1 MSKAFRFHRHGGP
14 DVLRFEDVEV
24 GTPGPG
30 QVRIRNTAVAVN
42 YRDVLMRSGIHAV
55 KSFPSGIGLES
66 AGVIE
71 AVGPGGRLASLSA
84 TASPMRACRRA
95 PTREQRIVPA
105 ARLIALPD
113 GIDERTAASM
123 MIRGMTARTLLFD
136 AYKVQPGD
144 TILIHAAA
152 GGVGLIVC
160 QWAKHLGATVIGTVS
175 SDEKAA
181 VARAHGC
188 DHAIVYTRE
197 DFAARVREITGGEG
211 VPVVYDSVGKATFEG
226 SLKCL
231 RRRGVM
237 ASFGE
242 ASGDPDP
249 MPPRRLGAL
258 GSIYLTHPSVS
269 NYTVDAGRAHAD
281 RRRSVRDGG
290 QRQDQ
295 DRDQPAYP
303 LRDAPRAHADI
314 EARKTTGSIVLVG
327 RQGRFGRRR
336 AAHSVRSPPPCGEGL
351 GVGVMRCGN
360 ARAYVASRP
369 LPALPAGGRDA
380 PRSWHA
386 IDKNAAQIKSSAALR
401 PSPPP
406 APP

>member
-1 MSKAFRFHRHGGP
+1 MSKAFRFHQHGGP
-14 DVLRFEDVEV
+14 EVLRFEEVDVGE
-24 GTPGPG
+24 PGPG
-30 QVRIRNTAVAVN
+30 EIRIRNTAVAIN
-42 YRDVLMRSGIHAV
+42 YRDVLMRKGIHAI
-55 KSFPSGIGLES
+55 KAFPSGIGLES
-66 AGVIE
+66 AGVID
-71 AVGPGGRLASLSA
+71 AVGADVAGFSVGDRVAYAGMPEGSYAEL
-84 TASPMRACRRA
+84 
-95 PTREQRIVPA
+95 RIVPA

-123 MIRGMTARTLLFD
+123 MIRGMTARSLLLE

-152 GGVGLIVC
+152 GGVGLIMC

-197 DFAARVREITGGEG
+197 NFAERVREITSGEG

-249 MPPRRLGAL
+249 VAPRRLGAL

-269 NYTVDAGRAHAD
+269 NYTVTRAELDATANDLFAMVTSGKIKIEI
-281 RRRSVRDGG
+281 SKT
-290 QRQDQ
+290 
-295 DRDQPAYP
+295 YE
-303 LRDAPRAHADI
+303 LKDAPRAHADM
-314 EARKTTGSIVLVG
+314 EERKTTGSIVLV
-327 RQGRFGRRR
+327 
-336 AAHSVRSPPPCGEGL
+336 V
-351 GVGVMRCGN
+351 
-360 ARAYVASRP
+360 
-369 LPALPAGGRDA
+369 
-380 PRSWHA
+380 
-386 IDKNAAQIKSSAALR
+386 
-401 PSPPP
+401 
-406 APP
+406 